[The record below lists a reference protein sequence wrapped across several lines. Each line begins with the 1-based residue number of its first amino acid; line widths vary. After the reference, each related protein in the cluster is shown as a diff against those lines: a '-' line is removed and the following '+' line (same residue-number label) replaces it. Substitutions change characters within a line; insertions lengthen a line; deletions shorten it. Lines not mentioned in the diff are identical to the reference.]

1 MTFWGLSTA
10 RIRRGPPGLRRPR
23 PVMNRAFFTMGGIC
37 IKTEFLLE
45 KQLQLVLLSLTPENR
60 RVCQVMLHTG
70 LRVGDVVSLRKDQLA
85 RQFMVTEQKT
95 GKRRRVGLP
104 DWLRAE
110 ILASAGASPW
120 AFPSPRDPAQHR
132 TRQAVWKD
140 IKRAQRA
147 FRLPLNL
154 GSHTMRKVFAVELL
168 DKYGDLKR
176 VQRALAHENA
186 STTALYA
193 LADRITASDL
203 RRRSTRAAR
212 AREKRA
218 VDKGREAVVN

>member
-1 MTFWGLSTA
+1 M
-10 RIRRGPPGLRRPR
+10 
-23 PVMNRAFFTMGGIC
+23 
-37 IKTEFLLE
+37 KTEYMLE
-45 KQLQLVLLSLTPENR
+45 KQLKLVLLSLTPDNR

-70 LRVGDVVSLRKDQLA
+70 LRVGDVLALRKDQLA
-85 RQFMVTEQKT
+85 RQFAVTEQKT
-95 GKRRRVGLP
+95 KKRRRVGLP

-110 ILASAGASPW
+110 IVQAAGPSEW

-154 GSHTMRKVFAVELL
+154 GPHSMRKYYAVDLM
-168 DKYGDLKR
+168 DKYGDLER

-186 STTALYA
+186 ATTALYA
-193 LADRITASDL
+193 LADRITETNL
-203 RRRSTRAAR
+203 HHRSTRAAK

-218 VDKGREAVVN
+218 VDKAGGVVVN

>member
-1 MTFWGLSTA
+1 M
-10 RIRRGPPGLRRPR
+10 
-23 PVMNRAFFTMGGIC
+23 
-37 IKTEFLLE
+37 KTEYMLE
-45 KQLQLVLLSLTPENR
+45 KQLKLVLLSLTPDNR

-70 LRVGDVVSLRKDQLA
+70 LRVGDVLALRKDQLA
-85 RQFMVTEQKT
+85 RQFSFTEQKT

-110 ILASAGASPW
+110 IIQAAGASEW
-120 AFPSPRDPAQHR
+120 AFPSPLHPEKHR

-147 FRLPLNL
+147 FRMPLNL
-154 GSHTMRKVFAVELL
+154 GPHSMRKYYAVDLM
-168 DKYGDLKR
+168 DKYGDLER

-186 STTALYA
+186 ATTALYA
-193 LADRITASDL
+193 LADRITETNL
-203 RRRSTRAAR
+203 HRRSTRAAK

-218 VDKGREAVVN
+218 VDKSRGAVVN

>member
-1 MTFWGLSTA
+1 M
-10 RIRRGPPGLRRPR
+10 
-23 PVMNRAFFTMGGIC
+23 
-37 IKTEFLLE
+37 KTEYILE
-45 KQLQLVLLSLTPENR
+45 KQLRLVLLSLTPDNR
-60 RVCQVMLHTG
+60 RVCQVMLQTG
-70 LRVGDVVSLRKDQLA
+70 LRVGDVLALRKDQLA
-85 RQFMVTEQKT
+85 RQFSVTEQKT
-95 GKRRRVGLP
+95 RKRRRVGLP
-104 DWLRAE
+104 DWLRDEVVQA
-110 ILASAGASPW
+110 AGASEW

-154 GSHTMRKVFAVELL
+154 GSHTMRKFYAVELL
-168 DKYGDLKR
+168 DKYGDLER

-193 LADRITASDL
+193 LADRLTETQL
-203 RRRSTRAAR
+203 HRRTTRAAR

-218 VDKGREAVVN
+218 VDKGRGGVVN